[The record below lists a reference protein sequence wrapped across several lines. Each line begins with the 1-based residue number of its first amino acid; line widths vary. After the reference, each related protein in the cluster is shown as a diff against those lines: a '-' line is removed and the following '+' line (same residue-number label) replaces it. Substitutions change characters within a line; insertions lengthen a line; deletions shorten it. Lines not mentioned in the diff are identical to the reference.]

1 MKLFEFFLHFR
12 ENENVKPDKL
22 QYQDCIKSSKID
34 GVFASTVLK
43 TSLDLLKHVS
53 NLWSGLPSAPEIL
66 LTRLHE
72 ELLPKLWETE
82 KYLHPEIVESIKSLT
97 EVLSKV
103 VELKNGNRSHTVP
116 KHKKEIKMLRL
127 YDPELDEK

>member
-1 MKLFEFFLHFR
+1 MYGIFS
-12 ENENVKPDKL
+12 
-22 QYQDCIKSSKID
+22 QSI
-34 GVFASTVLK
+34 
-43 TSLDLLKHVS
+43 
-53 NLWSGLPSAPEIL
+53 LPSAPEIL
-66 LTRLHE
+66 LSRLNE
-72 ELLPKLWETE
+72 ELLPKLLETE
-82 KYLHPEIVESIKSLT
+82 KYLHPEIVESVKSLT